1 MRTVSYEVRF
11 PNGSVEITANYMDIK
26 ERKGRILRTILT
38 EVDERTE
45 KYLARSAVQRAKV
58 RELLK
63 AKRG

>member
-1 MRTVSYEVRF
+1 
-11 PNGSVEITANYMDIK
+11 MDIK

-58 RELLK
+58 RELLE
-63 AKRG
+63 AKRA

>member
-1 MRTVSYEVRF
+1 
-11 PNGSVEITANYMDIK
+11 MDIK

-63 AKRG
+63 AKRA